1 MVPFTQT
8 GVGASGKY
16 TVGVLLAPNL
26 ESVERRTAD
35 NPIEAAGVAFKE
47 TTALSTKTLDAFVRL
62 ASTGE
67 TEDV

>member
-1 MVPFTQT
+1 M
-8 GVGASGKY
+8 
-16 TVGVLLAPNL
+16 GVLLSPNL

-35 NPIEAAGVAFKE
+35 SPVEAAGIAFKE
-47 TTALSTKTLDAFVRL
+47 TAALSTKTLDAFIRL